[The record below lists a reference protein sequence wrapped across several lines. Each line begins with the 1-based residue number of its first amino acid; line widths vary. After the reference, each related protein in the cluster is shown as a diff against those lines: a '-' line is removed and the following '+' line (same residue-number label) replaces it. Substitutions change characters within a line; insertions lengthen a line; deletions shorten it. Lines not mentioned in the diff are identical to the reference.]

1 MTVKRTLADTI
12 LEPDEAY
19 EFEILAIEE
28 SQDSILYDIRLTSQC
43 WRGRLWAHRLVLSV
57 PRTPLFP
64 DLAFLMIGADYS
76 SAALPVKLPH
86 PFENYHE
93 VFVACLY
100 DIPNQPLFDGKI
112 EDEIIAHTFSQ
123 YLDTGDPDWILL
135 SPMTKSVLRAMDAV
149 QELCNSQHD
158 RQVSR
163 FVLNGA
169 SKRGW
174 TTWLS
179 AATDSRVVAI
189 APQVFDNLNFPAQME
204 RQMETLEGYSEMIS
218 DYTAEGLQ
226 DRMQSPEGVR
236 LTQMVDPYAYR
247 HLLTIP
253 KLFLNGT
260 NDLYWTTAALNLYW
274 EGLTGD
280 KHIVYAPNCGHS
292 FKDPE
297 RLKGG
302 LYGLIRS
309 IGSGIPL
316 PQLAW
321 EFQETDEIVAITVSS
336 DSCASQ
342 GRLWF
347 AHSSNEDFRSSNWM
361 TLPMELVDTNR
372 GQFRG
377 QVPLSPGMNMAV
389 YGELQFPQDASPLH
403 LSTQMQIVRN
413 PDSNKRSRIE
423 VPMAQLSHLDEN
435 GKARMVDVSEKDSTS
450 RRAVA
455 SGRVLLSPETVTLL
469 RDGKVPKGDAL
480 TVAKIAGIMGAKKT
494 SDLIPLCHPLPISK
508 VSVDLRLCDFGVEIE
523 AEVRVT
529 GKTGVEMEALT
540 AVSIAALTV
549 YDMVKAVEKS
559 ASITDIRL
567 ETKTGGKSGDFT
579 RD

>member
-1 MTVKRTLADTI
+1 MTAKRTLIETI

-19 EFEILAIEE
+19 KFEILTVEE
-28 SQDSILYDIRLTSQC
+28 RQDSSLYNILLTSQS
-43 WRGRLWAHRLVLSV
+43 WRGRLWTHRLLLSI
-57 PRTPLFP
+57 PRSPLFP

-76 SAALPVKLPH
+76 PAALPVEMPD
-86 PFENYHE
+86 PFANYYE
-93 VFVACLY
+93 ACVACLY

-112 EDEIIAHTFSQ
+112 EDEIIAHTFTQ
-123 YLDTGDPDWILL
+123 YLDTGDPGWILL

-149 QELCNSQHD
+149 QELCKSEHD
-158 RQVSR
+158 RLVSR
-163 FVLNGA
+163 FILNGA

-204 RQMETLEGYSEMIS
+204 RQMSTLEGYSEMIS

-226 DRMQSPEGVR
+226 DRMQSPEGMS
-236 LTQMVDPYAYR
+236 LTNMVDPYAYR
-247 HLLTIP
+247 HLLAIP

-292 FKDPE
+292 FNDPG

-302 LYGLIRS
+302 LHALIRS
-309 IGSGIPL
+309 VGAGTPL
-316 PQLAW
+316 PKLTW
-321 EFQETDEIVAITVSS
+321 EFQETDEVIEITVSS

-342 GRLWF
+342 GSLWF
-347 AHSSNEDFRSSNWM
+347 ANSLNEDFRRSNWM
-361 TLPMELVDTNR
+361 PLPMELVDTNS

-377 QVPLSPGMNMAV
+377 EAPLSPGMNMAV

-403 LSTQMQIVRN
+403 LSTQMLIVRN
-413 PDSNKRSRIE
+413 PNSNIGSSIE
-423 VPMAQLSHLDEN
+423 APMAQLSHLDEN
-435 GKARMVDVSEKDSTS
+435 GKAQMVDVSEKDPTS
-450 RRAVA
+450 RCAVA
-455 SGRVLLSPETVTLL
+455 SGRIMLTPETVSLL
-469 RDGKVPKGDAL
+469 RDGKIPKGDAL
-480 TVAKIAGIMGAKKT
+480 TVAKIAGILGAKKT

-567 ETKTGGKSGDFT
+567 ESKTGGKSGNFT
-579 RD
+579 RE